1 MLIGI
6 LINIINAL
14 NHTKCVFL
22 NNHQCMVQ
30 PPLINLHPNE
40 YNQGLHYY
48 LFGVDLDRC
57 IRSYNTLN
65 DLSNSVCIPNKIE
78 DLNLSVFNM
87 ITWINRKH

>member
-1 MLIGI
+1 MIGI

-14 NHTKCVFL
+14 NHTKCVSL

-30 PPLINLHPNE
+30 PPFINLHPNE
-40 YNQGLHYY
+40 CNQGLHYY

-57 IRSYNTLN
+57 VRSYYTLN